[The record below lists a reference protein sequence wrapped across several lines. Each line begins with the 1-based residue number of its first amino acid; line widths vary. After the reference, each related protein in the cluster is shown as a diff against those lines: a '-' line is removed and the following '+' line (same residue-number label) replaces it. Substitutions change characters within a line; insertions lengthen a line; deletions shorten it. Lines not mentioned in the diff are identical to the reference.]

1 MTRSCSR
8 GSIRRKSYIRRS
20 KSGKRTR
27 VPSVCI
33 KDRGKP
39 GKGPKILPI
48 PERGVLSRYGYAN
61 VKDMPD
67 QKRRVA
73 LKRAIEAY
81 GHRKVIGHLVLIA
94 NYTRISDPSAYAIF
108 KGDQEHV
115 SRLYKE
121 LKSKS
126 KSTRRSSSRSKSR
139 SRYRHGSTRSKHRH
153 RSIRHR
159 RRRD

>member
-1 MTRSCSR
+1 MARSCSR
-8 GSIRRKSYIRRS
+8 GSIRRKSYVRKS

-27 VPSVCI
+27 VPSACI

-61 VKDMPD
+61 VKDLPD
-67 QKRRVA
+67 QKRRAA
-73 LKRAIEAY
+73 LKRAIDAY

-126 KSTRRSSSRSKSR
+126 KSTRRSSLRSR
-139 SRYRHGSTRSKHRH
+139 SRSRSRHGSRHGSTRSKR
-153 RSIRHR
+153 RHR
-159 RRRD
+159 RRRY